1 MSSILSNFDELEQ
14 SQESS
19 LEYYF
24 TKLAIIDEQPI
35 MITPREY
42 KNMSKSEFEHNR
54 VYIVMRGIED
64 FMAIYNPIA
73 GTQDKGQH
81 KRIMIGC
88 SDLDENF
95 KSITT
100 EDLCKYIE
108 IYRNTYPLN
117 SSIIYKMLKN
127 LFLIQNNPY
136 SYNIVTTQGS
146 IIASGAL
153 PSYFPTPIK

>member
-14 SQESS
+14 SQEST

-35 MITPREY
+35 IITPREY

-64 FMAIYNPIA
+64 FMVIYNPI
-73 GTQDKGQH
+73 TQTSDRGQ

-95 KSITT
+95 KSIATI
-100 EDLCKYIE
+100 DLCKYIE

-117 SSIIYKMLKN
+117 SGIVNKMFKK
-127 LFLIQNNPY
+127 FITNNPY
-136 SYNIVTTQGS
+136 IYNIVTTQGS
-146 IIASGAL
+146 IIASGSL

>member
-24 TKLAIIDEQPI
+24 TKLAVIDEQPI
-35 MITPREY
+35 IITPREY

-64 FMAIYNPIA
+64 FMVIYNPIT

-100 EDLCKYIE
+100 ADLCKYIE

-117 SSIIYKMLKN
+117 SSIVNKMFKK
-127 LFLIQNNPY
+127 FITNNPY
-136 SYNIVTTQGS
+136 TYNIVTAQGS
-146 IIASGAL
+146 IIDSGGF

>member
-14 SQESS
+14 SQEST

-24 TKLAIIDEQPI
+24 TKLAVIDEQPI
-35 MITPREY
+35 IITPREY

-64 FMAIYNPIA
+64 FMAIYNPI
-73 GTQDKGQH
+73 TKTSDKGQY

-88 SDLDENF
+88 SGLDENF

-117 SSIIYKMLKN
+117 SSIVNKMFKK
-127 LFLIQNNPY
+127 FITNNPY
-136 SYNIVTTQGS
+136 TYNIVTTQGS
-146 IIASGAL
+146 IIDSGAFPL
-153 PSYFPTPIK
+153 YFPTSIK

>member
-14 SQESS
+14 SLEST

-35 MITPREY
+35 IITPREY

-64 FMAIYNPIA
+64 FMVIYNPI
-73 GTQDKGQH
+73 TQTSDRGQ

-100 EDLCKYIE
+100 TDLCKYIE

-117 SSIIYKMLKN
+117 SGIVNKMFKK
-127 LFLIQNNPY
+127 FITNNPY
-136 SYNIVTTQGS
+136 SYNIVTAQGS
-146 IIASGAL
+146 IIASGSL

>member
-24 TKLAIIDEQPI
+24 TKLAVIDEQPI
-35 MITPREY
+35 IITPQEY

-64 FMAIYNPIA
+64 FMVIYNPIA

-100 EDLCKYIE
+100 ADLCKYIE

-117 SSIIYKMLKN
+117 SSIINKMFKK
-127 LFLIQNNPY
+127 FITNNPY
-136 SYNIVTTQGS
+136 SYNIVTAQGS
-146 IIASGAL
+146 VIASGAL

>member
-14 SQESS
+14 SQEST

-24 TKLAIIDEQPI
+24 TKLAVIDEQPI

-54 VYIVMRGIED
+54 VYVVMHGIDD
-64 FMAIYNPIA
+64 F
-73 GTQDKGQH
+73 
-81 KRIMIGC
+81 MIGC

-100 EDLCKYIE
+100 ADLCKYIE

-117 SSIIYKMLKN
+117 SSIVYKMLKN
-127 LFLIQNNPY
+127 LLFITNKPY

-146 IIASGAL
+146 VIASGAL